1 MTETVAGAVN
11 QAVAPS
17 PQDAS
22 SHPSQWGPRVL
33 IVEDEPILRGALAEM
48 LDTKNLRVVGQAGD
62 GEEAVR
68 LAEELHPD
76 VVLMDLRLPGMDGIE
91 ATKRIKAA
99 QRRVQILVLSA
110 YDDPGLH
117 RSAEEAG
124 VFCYLVKGCA
134 PQLILD
140 MIERAWG
147 HAKAP

>member
-1 MTETVAGAVN
+1 MNEGAAGAVN
-11 QAVAPS
+11 EGVSRARTYPGR
-17 PQDAS
+17 
-22 SHPSQWGPRVL
+22 WGPRVL

-48 LDTKNLRVVGQAGD
+48 LEAKELSVAGEAAD

-68 LAEELHPD
+68 LAAEVHPD

-91 ATKRIKAA
+91 ATKRIKAIEP
-99 QRRVQILVLSA
+99 RVQILVLSA

-147 HAKAP
+147 HAKTG